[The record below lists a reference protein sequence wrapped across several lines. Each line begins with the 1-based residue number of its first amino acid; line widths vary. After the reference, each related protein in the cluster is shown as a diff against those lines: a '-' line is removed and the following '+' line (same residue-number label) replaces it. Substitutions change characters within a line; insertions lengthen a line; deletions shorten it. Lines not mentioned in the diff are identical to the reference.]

1 MPPPLSSVETGPFRA
16 SGGAGAGWVARAPT
30 GDIRADAGAE
40 RLIHQRAEHLDLAR
54 IALRLHDQQRSRAIL
69 LGRHQKEAKQAK
81 LEDVQINRKEE
92 KKITQD
98 DRDEELP
105 AESGFVRRA
114 VRVIERNPQQN
125 WRHL

>member
-1 MPPPLSSVETGPFRA
+1 MPDITHMIRDYLDTKRTVERSDSQLPKEKEKTQDRIVPA
-16 SGGAGAGWVARAPT
+16 
-30 GDIRADAGAE
+30 DIPD
-40 RLIHQRAEHLDLAR
+40 D
-54 IALRLHDQQRSRAIL
+54 S
-69 LGRHQKEAKQAK
+69 KQAK

-114 VRVIERNPQQN
+114 VRGIERNPQQN